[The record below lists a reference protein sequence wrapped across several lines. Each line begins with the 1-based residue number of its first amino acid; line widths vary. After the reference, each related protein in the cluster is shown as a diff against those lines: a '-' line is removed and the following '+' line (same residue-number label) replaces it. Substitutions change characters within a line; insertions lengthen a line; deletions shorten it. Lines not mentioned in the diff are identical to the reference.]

1 LTHPDRRPRYPWPQ
15 LQAPLIWAASLVVI
29 AVAFFAQQLAQDPA
43 ASPLHAH
50 GKLAAQTVAGLSAA
64 PLMTQ
69 DRIELGLISRRA
81 AALPAIAHVRIAG
94 VDGQILADTG
104 ALSATQGAGDEF
116 SAPIRIEGA
125 AVGTVTVTTNPAA
138 RPRAPVWPWLLALGV
153 AALLPWLLFEAQRLL
168 ASMTAIAA
176 QRGQPPAVA
185 DAPGAAAQPPDR
197 GQVLVV
203 ANLLNQFSMAP
214 DTRIR
219 LLADMQD
226 TIDPHAARYGAGAE
240 PLETSGLLLRFAVD
254 ETGAPARVFE
264 AICAALVLARFLAR
278 QDDEGIFRL
287 GLHFLPPGTEAEPGI
302 ADTAMLAATASEGQI
317 MASAEALAQLAGSEQ
332 LVTEPMNHP
341 LGDDLATTGATSYRL
356 GGLAASHEAALAQE
370 LASLRA
376 SLETATTTSQDSAR
390 GEGPAV

>member
-1 LTHPDRRPRYPWPQ
+1 MTHPDRRPRYPWPQ
-15 LQAPLIWAASLVVI
+15 LQAPTLWAAGLVVI
-29 AVAFFAQQLAQDPA
+29 AVAFFAQRLAQDPT
-43 ASPLHAH
+43 ASPLHVQ
-50 GKLAAQTVAGLSAA
+50 GQLVAQTVAGLSAA

-69 DRIELGLISRRA
+69 DRIELGLISRHA

-104 ALSATQGAGDEF
+104 APSAAAGGGDPLT
-116 SAPIRIEGA
+116 APIRIEGA

-138 RPRAPVWPWLLALGV
+138 HTSEPAWPWLLALGV
-153 AALLPWLLFEAQRLL
+153 AALLPWLLLEARRVLTWITEL
-168 ASMTAIAA
+168 AA
-176 QRGQPPAVA
+176 RRRQPAAVA
-185 DAPGAAAQPPDR
+185 EAPAPPRDR

-214 DTRIR
+214 DTRCR
-219 LLADMQD
+219 LLGDMLD
-226 TIDPHAARYGAGAE
+226 VIDPHAARYGAGAE
-240 PLETSGLLLRFAVD
+240 PLESSGLLLRFAVD

-370 LASLRA
+370 LASL
-376 SLETATTTSQDSAR
+376 TAAHAA
-390 GEGPAV
+390 GPGPARDEAPAGS